1 MCSPVEGPRRSE
13 TSHFLITSLELK
25 CHVHIFYYLY
35 MYIYNKFTEAS
46 QHIKYSSKS
55 LDVVQSLYFG
65 SKLPSSGT
73 YK

>member
-1 MCSPVEGPRRSE
+1 M
-13 TSHFLITSLELK
+13 FLKLPFVASFSDLVITIHYMEFRMSLRT
-25 CHVHIFYYLY
+25 FYVWLCI
-35 MYIYNKFTEAS
+35 YIY
-46 QHIKYSSKS
+46 IYSSKS

>member
-1 MCSPVEGPRRSE
+1 M
-13 TSHFLITSLELK
+13 
-25 CHVHIFYYLY
+25 Y
-35 MYIYNKFTEAS
+35 MFVGCVVLVINKSTTNENNIIYYIYNYILYIYIF
-46 QHIKYSSKS
+46 KS